1 MLDPSDI
8 KMGKRYLYAED
19 IELSIGD
26 LDFMGK
32 ELRVEEQRRAGAD
45 FEYPQTVKLGSDVLR
60 NFLITIDKITSQMIL
75 RKN

>member
-1 MLDPSDI
+1 M
-8 KMGKRYLYAED
+8 
-19 IELSIGD
+19 SIGD

-32 ELRVEEQRRAGAD
+32 ELRVEEQRRVGAD

-60 NFLITIDKITSQMIL
+60 NFLITIDTITSQMIL